1 MGWGDWGH
9 TVILS
14 YLQPS
19 GYLHENQCYLSR
31 PTRGE
36 TRKSQKKVVPFK
48 KSFFAKCL
56 KCDFHM

>member
-1 MGWGDWGH
+1 MGCPY
-9 TVILS
+9 VLS
-14 YLQPS
+14 YLRPL
-19 GYLHENQCYLSR
+19 GYLHENQGYLSR